1 MNVFPLAQP
10 EISALGWTHAI
21 EIDFSDLSDTA
32 GTTKTIAILSVA
44 LGDVVLAAGM
54 RLNTAFDFSDAGI
67 TSLLVEL
74 GIGGATAAIMPQ
86 KQLAVDGTEI
96 LAFVTTAATATMPMT
111 FEAADTIDAL
121 FTVANGGSPLLSETT
136 SGKVTIFLR
145 IGKLLLN

>member
-10 EISALGWTHAI
+10 ELSALGWTHAI
-21 EIDFSDLSDTA
+21 EIDYADLSDTA
-32 GTTKTIAILSVA
+32 AATKTIPLLSVG

-74 GIGGATAAIMPQ
+74 GIGGSTAAIMPQ
-86 KQLAVDGTEI
+86 KQLAADGTEI
-96 LAFVTTAATATMPMT
+96 LAFVTTNATDTMPMT

-121 FTVANGGSPLLSETT
+121 FTAANGGTPLLSETT
-136 SGKVTIFLR
+136 SGKVTIYLR
-145 IGKLLLN
+145 MGKLALN